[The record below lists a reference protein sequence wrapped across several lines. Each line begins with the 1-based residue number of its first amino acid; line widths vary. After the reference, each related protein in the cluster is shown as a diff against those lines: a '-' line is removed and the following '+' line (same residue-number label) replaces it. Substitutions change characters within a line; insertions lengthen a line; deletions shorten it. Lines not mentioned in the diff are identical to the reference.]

1 MQVSLLNSFSLGKSG
16 RGQTVR
22 QTSLSFTN
30 SISTRGSNE
39 RTEVHYLNL
48 RRDVRGEP
56 GVETALISVVV
67 MVVVAAVLYVSLL
80 SSYIADLQNATG
92 PNYVGDNLT
101 GIVGI
106 IPVFY
111 WLAVALATI
120 GVAMVAF
127 RRKK

>member
-1 MQVSLLNSFSLGKSG
+1 MHTLKHD
-16 RGQTVR
+16 
-22 QTSLSFTN
+22 
-30 SISTRGSNE
+30 I
-39 RTEVHYLNL
+39 
-48 RRDVRGEP
+48 RGEP

-80 SSYIADLQNATG
+80 SSYIADLQNASG